1 MKSGIF
7 ELVVAGSYVLIII
20 AFAVFMSWITIQRRK
35 NADAMRKNVYAKIKL
50 GIQLSSKDV
59 VNIGK
64 SFDLTPFQSRKVIY
78 KIFRDSEDK
87 DSFNNLKK
95 LVQEIETEEPY
106 DDMPDEVKP
115 SLTRLS
121 KITAESNEES
131 DKHIL
136 TPITGTLSKY
146 VELKSEQEK
155 LKKQTN
161 RAYVVTVVSFV
172 VGAIS
177 FYFTLTSPSAK
188 DIAHEIQ
195 SSAETRQLE
204 HNKLQQKDD

>member
-1 MKSGIF
+1 MID
-7 ELVVAGSYVLIII
+7 VIVAGSYILIFI

-35 NADAMRKNVYAKIKL
+35 NADAMRKNIYAKLKTGL
-50 GIQLSSKDV
+50 NLSSKDI

-64 SFDLTPFQSRKVIY
+64 SFDLTAFQSRKVIY
-78 KIFRDSEDK
+78 KIFSDAEEK
-87 DSFNNLKK
+87 ESFERLKK
-95 LVQEIETEEPY
+95 LVQEIEAEEPY

-115 SLTRLS
+115 SLVRLS
-121 KITAESNEES
+121 KIVEESEEKS

-136 TPITGTLSKY
+136 APITGTLTKY

-177 FYFTLTSPSAK
+177 FYFTLISPSAK
-188 DIAHEIQ
+188 DIATEIQ
-195 SSAETRQLE
+195 KATATQTIEHVQSSKGTQ
-204 HNKLQQKDD
+204 